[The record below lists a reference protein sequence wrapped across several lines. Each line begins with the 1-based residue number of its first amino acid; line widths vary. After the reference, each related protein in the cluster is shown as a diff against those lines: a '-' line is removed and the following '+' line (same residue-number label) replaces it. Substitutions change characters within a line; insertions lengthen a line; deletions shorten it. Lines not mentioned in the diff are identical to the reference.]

1 MGNHRIHSYVGLEDF
16 DPINRFIFLTIQHFI
31 ERNTNT
37 FLQIQG
43 HITWLKMFEI
53 LYSLRDMIGHHLV
66 LTHLGILGILG
77 I

>member
-16 DPINRFIFLTIQHFI
+16 DPINKFILLTIQHFI
-31 ERNTNT
+31 ERNTK
-37 FLQIQG
+37 G
-43 HITWLKMFEI
+43 HISWLKMFEI